1 MVECCSIHVSA
12 IDKHQSKLVALQE
25 KLQASN
31 AGSKIIYKVA
41 DVGDYEA
48 VDAAVASAVEEL
60 GRIDILINN
69 VRLSIL
75 GTRKPDAD
83 IRLSERP
90 ASRLMLQL
98 RSTSFPSRP
107 SRP

>member
-1 MVECCSIHVSA
+1 
-12 IDKHQSKLVALQE
+12 LQE

-60 GRIDILINN
+60 GKIDILINN
-69 VRLSIL
+69 VWLPLVPPYRKYGTDVSRRL
-75 GTRKPDAD
+75 A
-83 IRLSERP
+83 
-90 ASRLMLQL
+90 L
-98 RSTSFPSRP
+98 RSMLRLPSTIFPSPPSRP
-107 SRP
+107 

>member
-1 MVECCSIHVSA
+1 LS
-12 IDKHQSKLVALQE
+12 ALQE

-41 DVGDYEA
+41 DVGDYDA

-69 VRLSIL
+69 VRFII
-75 GTRKPDAD
+75 GH
-83 IRLSERP
+83 
-90 ASRLMLQL
+90 
-98 RSTSFPSRP
+98 
-107 SRP
+107 